1 MNFFILALIILFII
15 TSIPFMLNPLNK
27 PINKI
32 ISYLFSSIGILLV
45 VTGNALLPGSSGT
58 NILLIGVFLII
69 TGLLLKIKTKLQ
81 PLNVLGI
88 IILWISTLLAT
99 FYINGIQTKDSVI
112 VLLDEDT
119 VRALVN
125 TSKEPIIDNELFT
138 NKFKPIL
145 VLSDKSIS
153 IRDSD
158 SLNSEQTLVII
169 ANIVLIVSAILLF
182 LIGCFLIIYKQT

>member
-1 MNFFILALIILFII
+1 MNFLILALIILFII

-27 PINKI
+27 PINKT

-45 VTGNALLPGSSGT
+45 VTGNALLPGSSGS

-119 VRALVN
+119 VRALVD
-125 TSKEPIIDNELFT
+125 TSKESIIDNELLT
-138 NKFKPIL
+138 NNFKPIL
-145 VLSDKSIS
+145 VLSDKTIS
-153 IRDSD
+153 TRDSD
-158 SLNSEQTLVII
+158 SLNFEHTLEII

-182 LIGCFLIIYKQT
+182 LIGSFLIIYKQI